1 MAIQTQKLCQHRL
14 VVWRMSPFCKP
25 GCRIAYTA
33 GAGKQISLPGTKDRA
48 MLPRFKAA
56 AVHAA
61 PVFLDKTATTQKAVS
76 LIREAAAAGAEIVAF
91 SETFIPAFPVWAAL
105 WAPID
110 NHDLF
115 VRMADQSV
123 LVDGPEVKAVR
134 NEARSLG
141 IMVSIGISEKSPAS
155 VGAIWNSNLLIGE
168 DGEILNHH
176 RKLVPTFYEKLI
188 WSSGDG
194 AGLRVVDTKLGK
206 IGQLICGENT
216 NPLARYAL
224 MAQGEQL
231 HISSWPPV
239 WPTRRPTN
247 GVNYHIAAA
256 TRIRA
261 SAHCFEA
268 KVFGLVTAGV
278 LDKAARDM
286 LVARDPSAAAVLD
299 STPRAESFFLDPT
312 GEQIGEALRD
322 DEGILYAD
330 IDLNRCVEPKQF
342 HDVVGYYNRF
352 DIFDLSVN
360 RRRLAPVSFT
370 NDAAPPSEADESVVP
385 NDEARLR
392 ATTRSVF

>member
-1 MAIQTQKLCQHRL
+1 VRRIVAA
-14 VVWRMSPFCKP
+14 CKP
-25 GCRIAYTA
+25 GCRIAYTQA
-33 GAGKQISLPGTKDRA
+33 ERKQISLSGTKDGP

-61 PVFLDKTATTQKAVS
+61 PVFLDKQATTKKATS

-123 LVDGPEVKAVR
+123 PVDGPEVKAIR
-134 NEARSLG
+134 DEARALG

-155 VGAIWNSNLLIGE
+155 VGAIWNSNLLIGD

-188 WSSGDG
+188 WSGGDG
-194 AGLRVVDTKLGK
+194 AGLRVVDTRLGR

-239 WPTRRPTN
+239 WPTRRPAD

-278 LDKAARDM
+278 LDKPARDM
-286 LVARDPSAAAVLD
+286 LVARDPAAAAVLD
-299 STPRAESFFLDPT
+299 STPRAESFFLDPS
-312 GEQIGEALRD
+312 GEQIGDALRD
-322 DEGILYAD
+322 EEGILYAD

-352 DIFDLSVN
+352 DVFDLRVN
-360 RRRLAPVSFT
+360 RRRLNPATFT
-370 NDAAPPSEADESVVP
+370 NDAAPPPETSEPVRE
-385 NDEARLR
+385 EAARPY
-392 ATTRSVF
+392 ATARIGF

>member
-1 MAIQTQKLCQHRL
+1 
-14 VVWRMSPFCKP
+14 
-25 GCRIAYTA
+25 
-33 GAGKQISLPGTKDRA
+33 

-61 PVFLDKTATTQKAVS
+61 PVFLDKQATTKKAIS
-76 LIREAAAAGAEIVAF
+76 LIQEAAAAGAEIVAF
-91 SETFIPAFPVWAAL
+91 PETFIPAFPVWAAL

-123 LVDGPEVKAVR
+123 LADGPEVRAIR
-134 NEARSLG
+134 DAARASG
-141 IMVSIGISEKSPAS
+141 IIVSIGISEKSPAS
-155 VGAIWNSNLLIGE
+155 AGAIWNSNLLIGE

-194 AGLRVVDTKLGK
+194 AGLRVVETRIGR

-239 WPTRRPTN
+239 WPTRRPAD

-261 SAHCFEA
+261 AAHCFEA
-268 KVFGLVTAGV
+268 KVFGLVTAGL
-278 LDKAARDM
+278 LDKPARDM
-286 LVARDPSAAAVLD
+286 LVARDPAAAAVLD
-299 STPRAESFFLDPT
+299 ATPRAELFFLDPT

-322 DEGILYAD
+322 DEGILYCD

-352 DIFDLSVN
+352 DIFDLKVN
-360 RRRLAPVSFT
+360 RRRLTPVSFV
-370 NDAAPPSEADESVVP
+370 NDPAPSLETDGQPMRDDDGRGS
-385 NDEARLR
+385 
-392 ATTRSVF
+392 TTTQGGR